1 MAGQAKKMQGYGGGA
16 WARGVA
22 TARMVATV
30 TSLAV
35 LCAGTANAQG
45 FAFNTVSIE
54 GNQRVAD
61 GTILT
66 FAGITAGASLSA
78 AELNDAA
85 QRIRESGL
93 FETVDVVPQGGTLL
107 IRVVEFPTIN
117 RISIEGNSRIRDAQ
131 LLPLLQSEPRRV
143 FNPVQAEADTT
154 AITQIYASQGRINA
168 VVTPRII
175 RLPDNRVDLVF
186 EITESGVTEI
196 ERISFLGNRTYSEG
210 RLRRVL
216 DTKQAG
222 LLRALVQRDTFS
234 PDRIAQDRQLLTD
247 FYRSRGYADFEVLN
261 VDVALTP
268 ERDAYLVT
276 FNVREGQRF
285 NFGDVTVSTTI
296 PGVDPAAF
304 ESAIRTR
311 PGSVYSPVPIET
323 DITRLERLAVQRN
336 VNFVQVEPRITRNDR
351 ALTLDLE
358 YVLVEGPRVFVERI
372 DIQGNSTTLDRV
384 IRNQVRVVE
393 GDPFNPREIRDSA
406 RRIRAL
412 GFFENATVET
422 RQGSSANQVIVDVGV
437 TEGPTGTLSFGANY
451 NTDTGLGLIASYGQS
466 NFQGRGQRLDFD
478 ISTAETNQRLSFS
491 FSEPQLLGRDLRGG
505 IELSYAQTDNE
516 NALYDTQTF
525 RLSPSL
531 AFPVSDNGRLS
542 LYYAL
547 NYTDLSNVSASASPI
562 LEAEEAIG
570 AVTTNSLGYV
580 YSYDS
585 RRAGIDPNTGYIL
598 RLGQEFGFGDSQF
611 IKTTGLAGAETK
623 ILNEE
628 VTLRATLEGGYL
640 DYQEGQSRVTDR
652 FFLGSRLMRG
662 FEAGGIGPRSLPP
675 FDDAI
680 GGNAFA
686 VARLEAEFPL
696 GLPSEYGL
704 SGGVFFDYGSVWDSG
719 YPGQVDYDD
728 FTPRSVI
735 GASIFWTT
743 PIGPLRFNFTEP
755 LDVQDRDETRAF
767 DVTISTS
774 F

>member
-1 MAGQAKKMQGYGGGA
+1 MQGFGGRA
-16 WARGVA
+16 WAHGAA
-22 TARMVATV
+22 TARVVAAV
-30 TSLAV
+30 TGLAV
-35 LCAGTANAQG
+35 ITAGAAGAQG
-45 FAFNTVSIE
+45 FAFNTVTIE
-54 GNQRVAD
+54 GNQRIAD

-66 FAGITAGASLSA
+66 VAGISAGAALSA

-85 QRIRESGL
+85 QRIRDSGL

-143 FNPVQAEADTT
+143 FNPVQAEADTN
-154 AITQIYASQGRINA
+154 AITQVYASQGRINA

-175 RLPDNRVDLVF
+175 RLADNRVDLVF
-186 EITESGVTEI
+186 EVTESGVTEI
-196 ERISFLGNRTYSEG
+196 ERISFLGNRTYSAE

-222 LLRALVQRDTFS
+222 LLRALVTRDTFS
-234 PDRIAQDRQLLTD
+234 PDRVAQDRQLLTD
-247 FYRSRGYADFEVLN
+247 FYRSRGFADFEVLN

-285 NFGDVTVSTTI
+285 SFGNVTVSSAI
-296 PGVDPAAF
+296 PGVDPAPF
-304 ESAIRTR
+304 QEAIRTR
-311 PGSVYSPVPIET
+311 PGAVYSPVPIET

-406 RRIRAL
+406 RRIRGL
-412 GFFENATVET
+412 GFFQNANVDT
-422 RQGSSANQVIVDVGV
+422 RQGSSANQVIVDVEV
-437 TEGPTGTLSFGANY
+437 TEGPTGSLSFGANY
-451 NTDTGLGLIASYGQS
+451 NTDTGLGLIAAYGQS

-478 ISTAETNQRLSFS
+478 ISTAQTNQRFSFS

-505 IELSYAQTDNE
+505 IELSYGQTDNE
-516 NALYDTQTF
+516 NARYDTRSF

-542 LYYAL
+542 VFYAL
-547 NYTDLSNVSASASPI
+547 NYTDLSNVADTASPI
-562 LEAEEAIG
+562 LQAEEDIG
-570 AVTTNSLGYV
+570 AVTTNSVGYS

-585 RRAGIDPNTGYIL
+585 RRAGLDPVTGFIL
-598 RLGQEFGFGDSQF
+598 RVGQEFGFGDAQF
-611 IKTTGLAGAETK
+611 IRTTGFAGAETK

-662 FEAGGIGPRSLPP
+662 FEAGGIGPRSLAPS
-675 FDDAI
+675 DDAI

-704 SGGVFFDYGSVWDSG
+704 SGGVFYDYGSVWDSG
-719 YPGQVDYDD
+719 YPDEVDYDD
-728 FTPRSVI
+728 FTARSVI

-755 LDVQDRDETRAF
+755 LDVQDRDRTRSF

>member
-1 MAGQAKKMQGYGGGA
+1 MQGFGGRRLAQGA
-16 WARGVA
+16 AK
-22 TARMVATV
+22 ARMVATV
-30 TSLAV
+30 TGLAV
-35 LCAGTANAQG
+35 LSAGGLGAQD
-45 FAFNTVSIE
+45 FAFNIVTIE

-61 GTILT
+61 GTILS
-66 FAGITAGASLSA
+66 FAGISAGAALSA
-78 AELNDAA
+78 AELNTAA
-85 QRIRESGL
+85 QQIRESGL

-117 RISIEGNSRIRDAQ
+117 RISIEGNTRIRDAQ
-131 LLPLLQSEPRRV
+131 LLPLLQSEPRRA
-143 FNPVQAEADTT
+143 FNPVQAEADTN
-154 AITQIYASQGRINA
+154 AITQVYASQGRINA

-175 RLPDNRVDLVF
+175 RLSDNRVDLVF
-186 EITESGVTEI
+186 EVAESGVTEI

-222 LLRALVQRDTFS
+222 LLRALVARDTFS
-234 PDRIAQDRQLLTD
+234 PDRVAQDRQLLTD
-247 FYRSRGYADFEVLN
+247 FYMSRGYADFEVLN
-261 VDVALTP
+261 VDVTLTP

-276 FNVREGQRF
+276 YNIREGQQF
-285 NFGDVTVSTTI
+285 NFGTVTVSSTI
-296 PGVDPAAF
+296 PGVDPAVF
-304 ESAIRTR
+304 QDAIRTR
-311 PGSVYSPVPIET
+311 EGAVYSPVTIDT

-336 VNFVQVEPRITRNDR
+336 VNFVRVEPRITRNDR
-351 ALTLDLE
+351 ALTLDLD

-384 IRNQVRVVE
+384 IRNQVGVVE

-412 GFFENATVET
+412 GFFENATVDT

-451 NTDTGLGLIASYGQS
+451 NTDTGIGLLASYGQS

-478 ISTAETNQRLSFS
+478 ISTAETNQRLSFR
-491 FSEPQLLGRDLRGG
+491 FAEPQLLGRDLRGG
-505 IELSYAQTDNE
+505 LEFSYRQTNNE
-516 NALYDTQTF
+516 NASYDTQNGRF
-525 RLSPSL
+525 SPSL

-542 LYYAL
+542 VFYAF
-547 NYTDLSNVSASASPI
+547 NYADLTNVAATSSQI
-562 LEAEEAIG
+562 LRDEETIG
-570 AVTTNSLGYV
+570 AVATNSLGYT
-580 YSYDS
+580 YSWDS
-585 RRAGIDPNTGYIL
+585 RRAGIDSNTGYIL
-598 RLGQEFGFGDSQF
+598 RFGQEFGFGDAQF
-611 IKTTGLAGAETK
+611 IQTTAFAGAETK
-623 ILNEE
+623 VLNEE
-628 VTLRATLEGGYL
+628 LTLRATVEGGYL
-640 DYQEGQSRVTDR
+640 DYTDGQSRVTDR

-662 FEAGGIGPRSLPP
+662 FDAGGIGPRARDG
-675 FDDAI
+675 DDAI

-704 SGGVFFDYGSVWDSG
+704 SGGVFYDYGSVWDSG
-719 YPGQVDYDD
+719 YAGQVDYDD
-728 FTPRSVI
+728 FTARSVI

-755 LDVQDRDETRAF
+755 LDVQDRDKTRAF
-767 DVTISTS
+767 DVTISTN

>member
-1 MAGQAKKMQGYGGGA
+1 MQVFGGRA
-16 WARGVA
+16 WAQGVA
-22 TARMVATV
+22 KARVVATV
-30 TSLAV
+30 TGLAV
-35 LCAGTANAQG
+35 LSAGATGAQD
-45 FAFNTVSIE
+45 FAFNAVTIE

-61 GTILT
+61 GTILS
-66 FAGITAGASLSA
+66 FAGISAGTALSA
-78 AELNDAA
+78 AALNTAG
-85 QRIRESGL
+85 QQIRASGL
-93 FETVDVVPQGGTLL
+93 FESVELVPQGGSLM

-117 RISIEGNSRIRDAQ
+117 RISIEGNTRIRDAQ
-131 LLPLLQSEPRRV
+131 LLPLLQSEPRRA
-143 FNPVQAEADTT
+143 FNPVQAEADTN
-154 AITQIYASQGRINA
+154 AITQVYASQGRINA

-175 RLPDNRVDLVF
+175 RLSDNRVDLVF
-186 EITESGVTEI
+186 EVTESGVTEI

-222 LLRALVQRDTFS
+222 LLRALVARDTFS
-234 PDRIAQDRQLLTD
+234 PDRVAQDRQLLTD
-247 FYRSRGYADFEVLN
+247 FYLSRGFADFEVLN
-261 VDVALTP
+261 VDVTLTP
-268 ERDAYLVT
+268 QRDAYLVT
-276 FNVREGQRF
+276 YNIREGQRF
-285 NFGDVTVSTTI
+285 NFGDVTVSSTI
-296 PGVDPAAF
+296 PGVDPTVF
-304 ESAIRTR
+304 QDAIRTR
-311 PGSVYSPVPIET
+311 PGAVYSPVTIDT

-336 VNFVQVEPRITRNDR
+336 VNFLRVEPRITRNDR

-358 YVLVEGPRVFVERI
+358 YVLIEGPRVFVERI

-384 IRNQVRVVE
+384 IRNEIRVVE

-412 GFFENATVET
+412 GFFENATVDT

-451 NTDTGLGLIASYGQS
+451 NTDTGIGLLASYGQR

-478 ISTAETNQRLSFS
+478 ISTAETNQRLSFR
-491 FSEPQLLGRDLRGG
+491 FAEPQLLGRDLRGG
-505 IELSYAQTDNE
+505 LEFSYRQTNNE
-516 NALYDTQTF
+516 NASYDTQNGRF
-525 RLSPSL
+525 SPSL

-542 LYYAL
+542 VFYAF
-547 NYTDLSNVSASASPI
+547 NYADLTNVATSSSQI
-562 LEAEEAIG
+562 LRDEENIG
-570 AVTTNSLGYV
+570 AVATNSLGYS
-580 YSYDS
+580 YSWDS

-598 RLGQEFGFGDSQF
+598 RFGQEFGFGDAQF
-611 IKTTGLAGAETK
+611 IQTTAFAGAETK
-623 ILNEE
+623 LLNEE
-628 VTLRATLEGGYL
+628 LTLRASIEGGYL

-662 FEAGGIGPRSLPP
+662 FEAGGIGPRAQDG
-675 FDDAI
+675 DDAI

-704 SGGVFFDYGSVWDSG
+704 SGGVFYDYGSVWDSG
-719 YPGQVDYDD
+719 YAGQVDYDD
-728 FTPRSVI
+728 FTARSVI
-735 GASIFWTT
+735 GASLFWTT

-755 LDVQDRDETRAF
+755 LDVQDRDKTRAF

>member
-1 MAGQAKKMQGYGGGA
+1 MQGFGGRA
-16 WARGVA
+16 WAQGVA
-22 TARMVATV
+22 TAKVVATV
-30 TSLAV
+30 TGLAV
-35 LCAGTANAQG
+35 MTAGAAGAQG
-45 FAFNTVSIE
+45 FAFNSVAIE

-66 FAGITAGASLSA
+66 FAGISAGASLSA

-143 FNPVQAEADTT
+143 FNPVQAEADTN
-154 AITQIYASQGRINA
+154 AITQVYASQGRINA

-175 RLPDNRVDLVF
+175 RLADNRVDLVF
-186 EITESGVTEI
+186 EVTESGVTEI

-222 LLRALVQRDTFS
+222 LLRALVTRDTFS
-234 PDRIAQDRQLLTD
+234 PDRIAQDRVLLTD

-276 FNVREGQRF
+276 FNLREGQRF
-285 NFGDVTVSTTI
+285 NFGTVTVSSAI
-296 PGVDPAAF
+296 PGVDPTPF
-304 ESAIRTR
+304 QDAIRTR

-351 ALTLDLE
+351 TLTLDLE
-358 YVLVEGPRVFVERI
+358 YVLTEGPRVFVERI

-406 RRIRAL
+406 RRIRGL
-412 GFFENATVET
+412 GFFQNANVET
-422 RQGSSANQVIVDVGV
+422 RQGSSANQVIVDVDV
-437 TEGPTGTLSFGANY
+437 TEGPTGTLSFGANF
-451 NTDTGLGLIASYGQS
+451 NTDTGLGLVASYGQS

-478 ISTAETNQRLSFS
+478 ISTAETNQRLSFR
-491 FSEPQLLGRDLRGG
+491 FAEPQLLGRDLRGG
-505 IELSYAQTDNE
+505 IELSYGQTDNE
-516 NALYDTQTF
+516 NARYDTQTF
-525 RLSPSL
+525 RFSPSL
-531 AFPVSDNGRLS
+531 AFPVSDNGRLTVF
-542 LYYAL
+542 YAF
-547 NYTDLSNVSASASPI
+547 NYADLTNVSDDASPI
-562 LEAEEAIG
+562 LQQEEDIG
-570 AVTTNSLGYV
+570 AVTTNSLGYS
-580 YSYDS
+580 YSWDS

-598 RLGQEFGFGDSQF
+598 RFGQEFGFGDAQF
-611 IKTTGLAGAETK
+611 IKTTAFAGAETK
-623 ILNEE
+623 VLNEE
-628 VTLRATLEGGYL
+628 VTLRATVEGGYL

-662 FEAGGIGPRSLPP
+662 FEAGGIGPRSLEP

-704 SGGVFFDYGSVWDSG
+704 SGGVFYDYGSVWDSG
-719 YPGQVDYDD
+719 YAGQVDYDD
-728 FTPRSVI
+728 FTARSVV

-755 LDVQDRDETRAF
+755 LDVQDRDRTRAF
-767 DVTISTS
+767 DVTISTN